1 MVNSGFAAGQKC
13 CCEILRAIDGVNYN
27 GALNTAKINETTV
40 AQTQRILDRMAQ
52 DRESSLM
59 QRINQLELDKAL
71 CGVPRT
77 SPYGYGIYANFPRVG
92 GCACGNYGY
101 GYVA

>member
-1 MVNSGFAAGQKC
+1 
-13 CCEILRAIDGVNYN
+13 
-27 GALNTAKINETTV
+27 
-40 AQTQRILDRMAQ
+40 MAQ

-92 GCACGNYGY
+92 GCAGGNYGY
-101 GYVA
+101 GCVA